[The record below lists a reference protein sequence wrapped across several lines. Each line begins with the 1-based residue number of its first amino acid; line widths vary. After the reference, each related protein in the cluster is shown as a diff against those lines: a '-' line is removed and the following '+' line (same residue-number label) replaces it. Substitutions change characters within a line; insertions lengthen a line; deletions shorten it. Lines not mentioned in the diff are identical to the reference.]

1 MKIINQLLL
10 LLSSVL
16 LTLVAT
22 HANAQSEAK
31 DSLEGVWCA
40 IEGESF
46 IFYEH
51 SPDAFTLEKEQIC
64 RTYKVLKQTGVG
76 GGGRYLE
83 VTKKPDVKHQLT
95 AVEEKVNET
104 TIAKDIG
111 IFAYMKSG
119 NRIQVVAVDV
129 SDESVT
135 NLTLDGSGTMRG
147 FIEEVTADSTA
158 KKGHEAHVGVLF
170 FRRTSSS
177 IPETFDQDWES
188 IFNETH
194 IKQ

>member
-1 MKIINQLLL
+1 MKIKNHLLL
-10 LLSSVL
+10 LLVSGL
-16 LTLVAT
+16 MTLVNM
-22 HANAQSEAK
+22 HANAQPEAK

-40 IEGESF
+40 VEGESF

-51 SPDAFTLEKEQIC
+51 SPDAFTLEKGQIC
-64 RTYKVLKQTGVG
+64 RTFKVLKQTGVG

-83 VTKKPDVKHQLT
+83 VTKKPNVKHQLT
-95 AVEEKVNET
+95 AVEETVNEA

-119 NRIQVVAVDV
+119 NRIQLVAVDV

-147 FIEEVTADSTA
+147 FIEEVTADHSA
-158 KKGHEAHVGVLF
+158 GQGHEAHVGVLF
-170 FRRTSSS
+170 FRRSSSS

-194 IKQ
+194 TKQ

>member
-1 MKIINQLLL
+1 MKINKYSSPL
-10 LLSSVL
+10 LLSVILVL
-16 LTLVAT
+16 VSSYAR
-22 HANAQSEAK
+22 AQSETK
-31 DSLEGVWCA
+31 DILEGVWCA

-51 SPDAFTLEKEQIC
+51 SPKALTLEKGQVC
-64 RTYKVLKQTGVG
+64 RTFKILKQTGVG

-104 TIAKDIG
+104 TLAKDIG

-119 NRIQVVAVDV
+119 NKIQMVTVDV

-135 NLTLDGSGTMRG
+135 NLNLDGSGTMRG
-147 FIEEVTADSTA
+147 FIEEVTADDSA
-158 KKGHEAHVGVLF
+158 EQGHEAHVGVLF
-170 FRRTSSS
+170 FRRTSKA
-177 IPETFDQDWES
+177 IPETFDQEWEA
-188 IFNETH
+188 IFNQTH
-194 IKQ
+194 TKQ